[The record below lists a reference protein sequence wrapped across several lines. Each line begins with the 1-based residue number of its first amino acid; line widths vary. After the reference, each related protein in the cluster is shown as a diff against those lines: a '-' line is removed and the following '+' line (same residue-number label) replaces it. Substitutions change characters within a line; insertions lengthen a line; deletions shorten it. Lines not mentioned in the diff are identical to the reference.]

1 MIQDIEPKKLHNE
14 YCTMPPTEE
23 SRMMIFWEDKIL
35 CRIQEGER
43 LSYPTYEQ
51 VRERMLQKG
60 KQEKDIHWIYLFCV
74 DEGSYYLMQIREPL
88 NLEGYSYERMFRL
101 RRTMPLDE
109 MFAGVSAYHLYRW
122 YQENRYCGHCGRSL
136 LPDEDQRMLYCE
148 GCGQMIFPRINPAVI
163 VGVCHGDE
171 ILLTKYADREYK
183 RYALIAGFAEFGET
197 IEQTVK
203 REVMEE
209 VGIEVT
215 NLRYYGSQPW
225 GFSGSL
231 LLGFFADA
239 VGDLS
244 IHRQEEELSEALWV
258 KAEDLVL
265 DQEEISLTREMMKV
279 FKEKICP

>member
-14 YCTMPPTEE
+14 YSTMPPTEE
-23 SRMMIFWEDKIL
+23 SRTMIFWDHRIL
-35 CRIQEGER
+35 CRIREGER
-43 LSYPTYEQ
+43 LSYPTYGE
-51 VRERMLQKG
+51 VREQMLREG
-60 KQEKDIHWIYLFCV
+60 KQEADIRWIYLFCV
-74 DEGSYYLMQIREPL
+74 DEMAYYLIRIRKPL
-88 NLEGYSYERMFRL
+88 HLTGYSYERMFRL
-101 RRTMPLDE
+101 RRTIPMDE
-109 MFAGVSAYHLYRW
+109 MFAGVSAYHLYCW
-122 YQENRYCGHCGRSL
+122 YEENRYCGHCGKSL
-136 LPDEDQRMLYCE
+136 SMDENQRMLQCTE
-148 GCGQMIFPRINPAVI
+148 CGQMIFPRINPAVI
-163 VGVCHGDE
+163 VAVCHGDE

-209 VGIEVT
+209 VGIEVG

-231 LLGFFADA
+231 LLGFFAEA

-244 IHRQEEELSEALWV
+244 IRRQEEELSEALWV
-258 KAEDLVL
+258 KAEDVVL

>member
-14 YCTMPPTEE
+14 YTAMPPTEE
-23 SRMMIFWEDKIL
+23 SRMMVFWEERLL
-35 CRIQEGER
+35 CKIQEGER
-43 LSYPTYEQ
+43 LSYPSYGEIRRQ
-51 VRERMLQKG
+51 LLGRK
-60 KQEKDIHWIYLFCV
+60 EKKTTPHWIYLFSI
-74 DEGSYYLMQIREPL
+74 DETAYYLYQSETPL
-88 NLEGYSYERMFRL
+88 HLEGYSYERMFRL
-101 RRTMPLDE
+101 RRTLPMDE

-122 YQENRYCGHCGRSL
+122 YEENRYCGHCGGSL
-136 LPDEDQRMLYCE
+136 LPDENQRMLHCE
-148 GCGQMIFPRINPAVI
+148 ECGQMIFPRINPAVI

-197 IEQTVK
+197 LEQTVK

-244 IHRQEEELSEALWV
+244 IHRQEDELSEALWV